1 MEKKTLTDTQRRTPT
16 FGSAVEDYV
25 KAIYELG
32 RDAGP
37 AAPKAVA
44 EALGVSLPAVTKMV
58 RRLSELRLV
67 TYARAEGIA
76 LTPAGRKVALEVL
89 RHHRLLEVYLKE
101 ALGYSWDRVD
111 EEAEKLEHHISEEFE
126 DRIDRMLGF
135 PTRDPHG
142 APIPTKDLHID
153 DPTRPTLADIEPGVA
168 VRVARVSDRDPALLR
183 YLGELGLYPEARVE
197 VVERAP
203 FGGPLRLL
211 VEGAPCAVGD
221 ELARHV
227 FVEEH
232 GS

>member
-1 MEKKTLTDTQRRTPT
+1 M
-16 FGSAVEDYV
+16 FGSAVEDYM

-32 RDAGP
+32 RDSGAP
-37 AAPKAVA
+37 APKAVA
-44 EALGVSLPAVTKMV
+44 EVLGVSLPAVTKMV

-67 TYARAEGIA
+67 TYVRAEGIE

-101 ALGYSWDRVD
+101 ALGYSWDQVD

-142 APIPTKDLHID
+142 APIPTKDLRID
-153 DPTRPTLADIEPGVA
+153 DPPRPTLADIEPGVA

-197 VVERAP
+197 ILERAP

-211 VEGAPCAVGD
+211 VEGAPCDVGD

-227 FVEEH
+227 FVEER
-232 GS
+232 GT

>member
-1 MEKKTLTDTQRRTPT
+1 M

-25 KAIYELG
+25 KTLYELG
-32 RDAGP
+32 RGQDP
-37 AAPKAVA
+37 VAPKAVS
-44 EALGVSLPAVTKMV
+44 EAMRVSLPAVTKMV
-58 RRLSELRLV
+58 RRLQELRLV
-67 TYARAEGIA
+67 TYARAEGID

-101 ALGYSWDRVD
+101 ALGYSWDQVD

-142 APIPTKDLHID
+142 APIPSKDLHID
-153 DPTRPTLADIEPGVA
+153 DPPHPTLAEIPSGVQ

-183 YLGELGLYPEARVE
+183 YLAELGLYPQTLVE
-197 VVERAP
+197 VVEREP

-211 VEGAPCAVGD
+211 VEGTPCHVGD
-221 ELARHV
+221 ELARHI
-227 FVEEH
+227 FVQEDE
-232 GS
+232 S

>member
-1 MEKKTLTDTQRRTPT
+1 M
-16 FGSAVEDYV
+16 FGSAVEDYM

-32 RDAGP
+32 RDGP
-37 AAPKAVA
+37 APAPKAVA
-44 EALGVSLPAVTKMV
+44 EVLGVSLPAVTKMV
-58 RRLSELRLV
+58 RRLTELRLV

-101 ALGYSWDRVD
+101 ALGYSWDQVD

-142 APIPTKDLHID
+142 APIPTKDLRIH
-153 DPTRPTLADIEPGVA
+153 DPPRPTLAEVAPGTA
-168 VRVARVSDRDPALLR
+168 VTVARVSDRDPALLR

-197 VVERAP
+197 IVERAP
-203 FGGPLRLL
+203 FGGPLRLI
-211 VEGAPCAVGD
+211 VDGEPRDVGD

-227 FVEEH
+227 FVEEQA
-232 GS
+232 S

>member
-1 MEKKTLTDTQRRTPT
+1 M
-16 FGSAVEDYV
+16 FGSAVEDYM

-32 RDAGP
+32 REGQP
-37 AAPKAVA
+37 PAPKAVA
-44 EALGVSLPAVTKMV
+44 EVLGVSLPAVTKMI
-58 RRLSELRLV
+58 RRLTELRLV
-67 TYARAEGIA
+67 SYARAEGIA

-101 ALGYSWDRVD
+101 ALGYSWDQVD

-142 APIPTKDLHID
+142 APIPTKDLRIH
-153 DPTRPTLADIEPGVA
+153 DPPRPALADVAPGTA
-168 VRVARVSDRDPALLR
+168 VTVARVSDRDPALLR

-197 VVERAP
+197 IVEKAP
-203 FGGPLRLL
+203 FGGPLRLI
-211 VEGAPCAVGD
+211 VDGEPRDVGD

-227 FVEEH
+227 FVEEEA
-232 GS
+232 S